1 MGYADCVLDRLFN
14 SDLRVRVIFLMSDTA
29 SPATAATESSAELF
43 SPTEIE
49 QFGADDVTAGG
60 AIGKMLSALFLYT
73 VLAMGIAG
81 WWTYSSINA
90 DKAAAASHED
100 GQHHADE
107 HDPVVRPH

>member
-1 MGYADCVLDRLFN
+1 
-14 SDLRVRVIFLMSDTA
+14 MSDTA
-29 SPATAATESSAELF
+29 SPATATTECSAELF
-43 SPTEIE
+43 SATEIE

-90 DKAAAASHED
+90 DKAAASHED
-100 GQHHADE
+100 GQHHAGE
-107 HDPVVRPH
+107 HGPAVSPH